1 MDNLILTPKTY
12 AKLTLMNL
20 GTRDLHVCRNMS
32 HEVTKEFAQKNNKVG
47 ASVMVRKPQRFSVKK
62 GLVYVPQPIADTATP
77 VTVSQVAQVGYDWDS
92 IEQTLGIRTGAI
104 MNEKQ
109 LAALDNLYAG
119 PASIAL
125 ASTINAE
132 AATYVADN
140 TFNSVGTP
148 GVAPT
153 TQATYLAAGDL
164 LVAQG
169 LPNEEQKNLVLVTN
183 RRMSSAFVNGTVGYF
198 NPQTAISEQLERGEI
213 VKRLMGYKIVQ
224 DQTINRHTVG
234 TYSGTPLVNNGAG
247 VVYTSTGGN
256 NGTSSIPTDGWGSGV
271 SALNLGEKF
280 MIGSATSA
288 TVGGV
293 NSVHPQTKVDTGY
306 QQQFTV
312 LARITD
318 TTGAMTILCSPAIT
332 PTSIDPQ
339 YANVTGGAVDNAI
352 ITVVGTTGATGDQGL
367 LMHPDSFAFVS
378 VPLDGPG
385 SGLGVNVENVT
396 DPDTGISI
404 QMMQAFEARTH
415 THIHGLWVLYD
426 FSPLYRELSCVVQA

>member
-1 MDNLILTPKTY
+1 MDNVILTPKLY
-12 AKLTLMNL
+12 AKFVLMNL
-20 GTRDLHVCRNMS
+20 GTRDLYVCRNMS

-62 GLVYVPQPIADTATP
+62 GLEYKPQPITDTATP

-92 IEQTLGIRTGAI
+92 IEQTLSVRAGQIMSGNQIRGL
-104 MNEKQ
+104 NE
-109 LAALDNLYAG
+109 LAG

-132 AATYVADN
+132 AATYVADK

-148 GVAPT
+148 GTAPT
-153 TQATYLAAGDL
+153 SQASYLAAGDL

-169 LPNEEQKNLVLVTN
+169 LPNEEQKNLVLITN
-183 RRMSSAFVNGTVGYF
+183 RRMSSAFVNGTVTYF
-198 NPQTAISEQLERGEI
+198 NPQTVISEQLEKGEM

-234 TYSGTPLVNNGAG
+234 TYSGTPLVNNGSG
-247 VVYTSTGGN
+247 IVYTSAGGN
-256 NGTSSIPTDGWGSGV
+256 NGLSTFPTDGWGSGV
-271 SALNLGEKF
+271 SNLTVGDIF
-280 MIGSATSA
+280 TIGSATDA
-288 TVGGV
+288 VIGGV

-312 LARITD
+312 EQPIND
-318 TTGAMTILCSPAIT
+318 TTGAMSIVVSPAIT
-332 PTSIDPQ
+332 PVSLDPQ

-352 ITVVGTTGATGDQGL
+352 ITVVGTTGKTGDQGL
-367 LMHPDSFAFVS
+367 LMHPDAAAFVS
-378 VPLDGPG
+378 VPMDKPET
-385 SGLGVNVENVT
+385 GLGVMVENVT

-404 QMMQAFEARTH
+404 QIMRAFEPRTH
-415 THIHGLWVLYD
+415 THINGLWVLYD
-426 FSPLYRELSCVVQA
+426 FAPLYRELACKIQSS

>member
-1 MDNLILTPKTY
+1 MDNVILTPKLY
-12 AKLTLMNL
+12 AKMVLMNL
-20 GTRDLHVCRNMS
+20 GTRDLYVCRNMS
-32 HEVTKEFAQKNNKVG
+32 HDVSKEFAQKNNKVG
-47 ASVMVRKPQRFSVKK
+47 ASVMVRKPQRFGVKK
-62 GLVYVPQPIADTATP
+62 GLNYIPQPIADTATP

-92 IEQTLGIRTGAI
+92 IEQTLSIRTGAE
-104 MNEKQ
+104 MNAKQ
-109 LAALDNLYAG
+109 VGALNSLYAG

-132 AATYVADN
+132 AATYVANN

-153 TQATYLAAGDL
+153 SQATYLAAGDL

-169 LPNEEQKNLVLVTN
+169 LPNEEQKNLCLITN
-183 RRMSSAFVNGTVGYF
+183 RRMSSAFINGTVTYF
-198 NPQTAISEQLERGEI
+198 NPQNVISSQLEKGEM
-213 VKRLMGYKIVQ
+213 VPRLMGYRIVQ

-256 NGTSSIPTDGWGSGV
+256 NGTSTISTDGWGSGV
-271 SALNLGEKF
+271 SNLTAGDVF
-280 MIGSATSA
+280 TIGSATSA

-293 NSVHPQTKVDTGY
+293 NTVHPQTKVDTGY
-306 QQQFTV
+306 QAQFTV
-312 LARITD
+312 LFNISD
-318 TTGAMTILCSPAIT
+318 TTGAMSIVVAPAIT
-332 PTSIDPQ
+332 PVTLDPQ

-352 ITVVGTTGATGDQGL
+352 ITVVGTTGAVGDQGL
-367 LMHPDSFAFVS
+367 LMHEDAFAFVS

-385 SGLGVNVENVT
+385 SGLGVIAENVT

-404 QMMQAFEARTH
+404 QIMKAFEPRTH
-415 THIHGLWVLYD
+415 TNINGLWVLYD
-426 FSPLYRELSCVVQA
+426 FAPLYRELSCKVQA